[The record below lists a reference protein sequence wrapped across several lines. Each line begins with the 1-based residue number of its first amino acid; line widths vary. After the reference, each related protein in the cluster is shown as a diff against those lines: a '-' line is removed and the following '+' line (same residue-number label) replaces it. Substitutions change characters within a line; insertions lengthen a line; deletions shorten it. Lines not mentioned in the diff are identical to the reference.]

1 VNRRA
6 TLLAALAVLG
16 LAAGDAGAGPGAVGP
31 RYTVAIL
38 SINTSSDDVARSY
51 EAELESQLATMRVRF
66 VPRARLRE
74 ELGRSTK
81 WTDGCVVGGCLTE
94 VRAHTGAG
102 IVLLAALTGSGTT
115 FGYVVTLVRTDNGRV
130 LAQEAERCD
139 VCTESEATGNA
150 LLTTIKLVN
159 AIPNQLPDEAA
170 EQDAAVDVA
179 VNEASRRRTADRRRT
194 RRVGLALTL
203 VGLAATGAGAFIYLG
218 RDDRPHLGLALGAG
232 GGGLAIG
239 GLTVLAF

>member
-6 TLLAALAVLG
+6 APLATLAVLG
-16 LAAGDAGAGPGAVGP
+16 LAAGNAGAGPGAVGP

-38 SINTSSDDVARSY
+38 SIITSSDDVARSY
-51 EAELESQLATMRVRF
+51 EAELESQLTTMRVRF

-81 WTDGCVVGGCLTE
+81 WTDGCMVGGCLTE

-130 LAQEAERCD
+130 LAQESERCD

-150 LLTTIKLVN
+150 LLATIKLVN

-170 EQDAAVDVA
+170 EQDAAVEVA
-179 VNEASRRRTADRRRT
+179 VNEASQRRTTDRRRT

-203 VGLAATGAGAFIYLG
+203 VGLAAAGAGAFLYLG
-218 RDDRPHLGLALGAG
+218 RDDRPHLGLALGAS
-232 GGGLAIG
+232 GGGLAVG